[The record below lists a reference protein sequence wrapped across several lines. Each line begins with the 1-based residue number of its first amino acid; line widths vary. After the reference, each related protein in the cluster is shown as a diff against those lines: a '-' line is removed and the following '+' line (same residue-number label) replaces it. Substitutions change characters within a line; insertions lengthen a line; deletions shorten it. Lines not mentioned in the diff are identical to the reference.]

1 MEMASGWEW
10 KKFSKLA
17 SFIKNNEWNY
27 LMSLKKKFHCSELT
41 DKFVINAGP
50 IDRAQILFSAY
61 FIKRKVEFT
70 AYLVVSLSSEQLE
83 RFMSRSGLLW

>member
-17 SFIKNNEWNY
+17 SFIKNRNY

-83 RFMSRSGLLW
+83 RFMFSSGVL